1 MSKTASLKGVMEK
14 GADLSNFGN
23 ECVRLKAKKKK
34 TPIVHKHCTRV
45 KKVVFHGD
53 VGEQF

>member
-23 ECVRLKAKKKK
+23 ECVRLKAKKK
-34 TPIVHKHCTRV
+34 IVHKHCTRV
-45 KKVVFHGD
+45 KKAVFHGD